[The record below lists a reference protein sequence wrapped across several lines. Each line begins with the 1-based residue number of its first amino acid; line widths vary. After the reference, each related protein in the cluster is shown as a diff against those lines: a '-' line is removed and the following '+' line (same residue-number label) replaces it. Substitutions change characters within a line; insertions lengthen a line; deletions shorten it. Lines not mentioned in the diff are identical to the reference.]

1 MIGAIGV
8 IDAFSTSYAQA
19 RVKFLEAAATAGLQ
33 IESFNHLL
41 PGKDGEVVALD
52 AAMQKPAKAK
62 VAEKLL
68 VVNSASKAADS
79 FGGSGV
85 QVFVL
90 HDPEWMEKVRAAG
103 VSALYLHGSD
113 QSLADVVK
121 KHVLN
126 AKKVI
131 LVDISAANSLKDTV
145 FEALA
150 AAKLDDKCKFSAV
163 KPITAGAPAWEGQT
177 ISLARQALFKAVDAL
192 KIDAL
197 SQA

>member
-33 IESFNHLL
+33 IESFNHPL

-52 AAMQKPAKAK
+52 AALRKPANAK

-68 VVNSASKAADS
+68 VVNSASKTADS

-90 HDPEWMEKVRAAG
+90 HDAEWMEKVRAAG
-103 VSALYLHGSD
+103 VSVLYLHGSD
-113 QSLADVVK
+113 PSLADVVK
-121 KHVLN
+121 KHVTA

-131 LVDISAANSLKDTV
+131 LVDISAAHSLKTTV
-145 FEALA
+145 YDALA
-150 AAKLDDKCKFSAV
+150 VAKLAERCKFSAV
-163 KPITAGAPAWEGQT
+163 KPITAGDPAWEGQT
-177 ISLARQALFKAVDAL
+177 ISQARQALFKAVDELAR
-192 KIDAL
+192 A
-197 SQA
+197 

>member
-8 IDAFSTSYAQA
+8 LDAFSTSYAQA

-33 IESFNHLL
+33 FESFNHMQK
-41 PGKDGEVVALD
+41 GKDDVTIALD
-52 AAMQKPAKAK
+52 AAFQKPANNA
-62 VAEKLL
+62 VVNKLL
-68 VVNSASKAADS
+68 VISSASKAADS

-103 VSALYLHGSD
+103 VSVLYLHGSD

-150 AAKLDDKCKFSAV
+150 AARLDDKCKFSAV
-163 KPITAGAPAWEGQT
+163 KPITAGTPAWEGQT

-197 SQA
+197 S

>member
-33 IESFNHLL
+33 IESFNHPL

-52 AAMQKPAKAK
+52 AALRKPANAK

-68 VVNSASKAADS
+68 VVNSASKTADS

-90 HDPEWMEKVRAAG
+90 HDAEWMEKVRAAG
-103 VSALYLHGSD
+103 VSVLYLHGSD
-113 QSLADVVK
+113 PSLADVVK
-121 KHVLN
+121 KHVTA

-131 LVDISAANSLKDTV
+131 LVDISAAHSLKTTV
-145 FEALA
+145 YDALA
-150 AAKLDDKCKFSAV
+150 VAKLAERCKFSAV
-163 KPITAGAPAWEGQT
+163 KPITAGDPAWEGQT
-177 ISLARQALFKAVDAL
+177 ISQARQALFNAVDELAR
-192 KIDAL
+192 A
-197 SQA
+197 